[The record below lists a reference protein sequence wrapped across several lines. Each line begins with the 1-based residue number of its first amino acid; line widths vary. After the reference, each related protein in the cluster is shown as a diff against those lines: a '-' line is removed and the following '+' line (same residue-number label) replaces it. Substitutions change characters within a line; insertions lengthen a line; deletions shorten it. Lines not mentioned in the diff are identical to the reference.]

1 MRLLQCAT
9 RPSSKLLRAI
19 ATAALLCL
27 PHIAG
32 AEQFRSSVSRFSVD
46 YAAPWKVVSVP
57 DPSAELFLLCD
68 EKECGPRVL
77 LSFGAY
83 LQPELKAGKLSD
95 FLKHAKADL
104 ILQNIR
110 AAPGVA
116 KVTVLR
122 EGQSRLGQVEAYEV
136 VAEVALTTGQ
146 KRIRHTFLTFN
157 AGYVYNASL
166 GCAPELH
173 ARSVAKAQTV
183 LATHR
188 FF

>member
-1 MRLLQCAT
+1 MRYPLLFNT
-9 RPSSKLLRAI
+9 I
-19 ATAALLCL
+19 AAAALLWL
-27 PHIAG
+27 PHIAS
-32 AEQFRSSVSRFSVD
+32 AEQFRSNASRFSVD
-46 YAAPWKVVSVP
+46 YAAPWKAVSLP

-77 LSFGAY
+77 LSFSAY
-83 LQPELKAGKLSD
+83 LQPELKSGKLSD
-95 FLKHAKADL
+95 FLKYATADM
-104 ILQNIR
+104 ILQNVR
-110 AAPGVA
+110 TAPGVA
-116 KVTVLR
+116 KVSVLR
-122 EGQSRLGQVEAYEV
+122 EGRSRLGQVEAYEV
-136 VAEVALTTGQ
+136 VAEVVLSTGQ

-173 ARSVAKAQTV
+173 ARSVMKAQTV